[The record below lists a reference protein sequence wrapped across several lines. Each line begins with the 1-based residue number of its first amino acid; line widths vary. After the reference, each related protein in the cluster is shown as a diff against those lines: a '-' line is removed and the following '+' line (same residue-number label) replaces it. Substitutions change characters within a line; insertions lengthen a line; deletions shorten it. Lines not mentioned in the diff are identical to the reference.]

1 MSRRAAA
8 TYLQE
13 TYAVGQRRACELVSI
28 ARSSFR
34 YRRKQRDEEL
44 WQLLVA
50 LAWEQPRYGY
60 RRLMVLLWWQG
71 WRVNHKRV
79 FRIYQAA
86 GLGVK
91 RRPRKRRPRLESQR
105 VETIEEINQEWGIDF
120 VHDVLATGRK
130 FRSFSVVDGCSRTCL
145 ALEADTAF
153 PSRRVTRVLDQAIAE
168 HGKPASIRLDNGPE
182 LTSRHFLAWAMER
195 QIELRYITPG
205 RPVQNARVESFNGR
219 LRDECLNVS
228 WFANLWDARRKLDA
242 WREHY
247 NHERPHS
254 SLGYR
259 TPAAFVAAVASA
271 RTAVKGL
278 RATQT
283 TEPRSAELREL
294 GPQLATPLT
303 AVLAPAG
310 E

>member
-1 MSRRAAA
+1 VSRRAAA
-8 TYLQE
+8 TYLLE

-34 YRRKQRDEEL
+34 YRRQQRDEEL
-44 WQLLVA
+44 RQLLVA
-50 LAWEQPRYGY
+50 LAWQQPRYGY

-79 FRIYQAA
+79 FRVYRAA
-86 GLGVK
+86 GLSVK
-91 RRPRKRRPRLESQR
+91 RRPRKRRPQLDSQR
-105 VETIEEINQEWGIDF
+105 VETIKEINEEWGIDF

-182 LTSRHFLAWAMER
+182 LTSRHFLAWATER

-205 RPVQNARVESFNGR
+205 KPVQNARVESFNGR

-228 WFANLWDARRKLDA
+228 WFANLWDARRKLSA

-283 TEPRSAELREL
+283 TESRSAELREL
-294 GPQLATPLT
+294 GPPLATPLT
-303 AVLAPAG
+303 TVLAPA
-310 E
+310 EV